1 MELSDL
7 RAFRAVVAE
16 GSITRAAEQLGRVQ
30 SAVTSR
36 IQQLEARLDQKL
48 FLRQGRRLVLTPA
61 GRTLLD
67 YAEQILALADEAEA
81 AVHGDL
87 PRGIL
92 RIGSMESTAAVR
104 LPSILTE
111 YSAQFPQVH
120 LEMRTGNPV
129 MLADALLKG
138 DIDVAFV
145 AEPVA
150 EKRFDS
156 VVAFAETPVIVTAET
171 YPPFD
176 GPDACPETILVF
188 EHGCPHRKLLE
199 RWFGDRKDHPDRT
212 IEIGS
217 YHSMIG
223 CVQAGMGAA
232 LVPESILAGFPET
245 EKMRV
250 TRLSSKGGSL
260 RTLMIWPKGASSPK
274 IDTLREI
281 VEEERQMIT
290 QTDVQGGAEN
300 RTML

>member
-104 LPSILTE
+104 LPSILT
-111 YSAQFPQVH
+111 SIRRNFPKCASRC
-120 LEMRTGNPV
+120 EPATPSCWPMRSS
-129 MLADALLKG
+129 K
-138 DIDVAFV
+138 
-145 AEPVA
+145 
-150 EKRFDS
+150 
-156 VVAFAETPVIVTAET
+156 ETST
-171 YPPFD
+171 
-176 GPDACPETILVF
+176 
-188 EHGCPHRKLLE
+188 
-199 RWFGDRKDHPDRT
+199 
-212 IEIGS
+212 S
-217 YHSMIG
+217 
-223 CVQAGMGAA
+223 
-232 LVPESILAGFPET
+232 
-245 EKMRV
+245 
-250 TRLSSKGGSL
+250 RLS
-260 RTLMIWPKGASSPK
+260 PNP
-274 IDTLREI
+274 
-281 VEEERQMIT
+281 
-290 QTDVQGGAEN
+290 
-300 RTML
+300 